1 MIELFASA
9 LECHPDYG
17 EHNPDYG
24 NSSTIKLCRGRSEGA
39 PATATAAERTT
50 AYDVGIM
57 KKSTSL
63 AINPLL
69 WVGD

>member
-39 PATATAAERTT
+39 AERTT
-50 AYDVGIM
+50 AYDVGIS